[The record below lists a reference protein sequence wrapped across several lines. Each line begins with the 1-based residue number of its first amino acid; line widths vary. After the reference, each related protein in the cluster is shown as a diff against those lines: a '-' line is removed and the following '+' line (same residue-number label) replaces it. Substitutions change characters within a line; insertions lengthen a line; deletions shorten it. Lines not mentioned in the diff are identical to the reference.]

1 MDNNMKKGAIF
12 LLLAIFLVSCT
23 QQISNKEEIQDSN
36 ASIGF
41 IGCSNTRQTVYG
53 YGLAGGQNIWEVEM
67 DNIHDYDSG
76 AVFQWINND
85 EHFWEVF
92 DKYHNN
98 NPQTNKIW

>member
-1 MDNNMKKGAIF
+1 MKKELII
-12 LLLAIFLVSCT
+12 LLLVIFLVSCT
-23 QQISNKEEIQDSN
+23 QQISNEEEVKKSIGN

-41 IGCSNTRQTVYG
+41 IGCTNKRQTVYV

-76 AVFQWINND
+76 GVYQWINND